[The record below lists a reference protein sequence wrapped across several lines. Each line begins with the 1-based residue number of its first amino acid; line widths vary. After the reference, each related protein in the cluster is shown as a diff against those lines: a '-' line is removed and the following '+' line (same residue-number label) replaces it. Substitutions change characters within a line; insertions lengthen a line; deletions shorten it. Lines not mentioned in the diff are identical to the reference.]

1 MHQNSV
7 PKAANPDILT
17 EAVTDTS
24 ATPQMRRSENSKPF
38 KVFNGS
44 AKREIPHFSESE
56 PDC

>member
-44 AKREIPHFSESE
+44 AKREIPHFSERKF
-56 PDC
+56 